1 MSNLP
6 LPRIVT
12 ERCTGCERCILVCP
26 VGALDQV
33 DGKAALVYAER
44 CTYCALCEDICP
56 EDAIALPF
64 LIVFAISE
72 LSDPHTKGA
81 NP

>member
-1 MSNLP
+1 MPNVP

-12 ERCTGCERCILVCP
+12 ERCTGCERCVRVCP
-26 VGALDQV
+26 VGALEQV
-33 DGKAALVYAER
+33 DGKAALVHAVR

-64 LIVFAISE
+64 LIVFADSQ
-72 LSDPHTKGA
+72 
-81 NP
+81 